1 MLFIKV
7 IYFLVD
13 ITPTTTLIKAVTII
27 LFMPAIKAVH
37 AREILDSRGNPT
49 VEVDVLVDD
58 FIARASVPSGASKGK
73 HEAVELRDARRKRYL
88 GMGVRGAVRNV
99 QRFIAPALRGKDCT
113 KQWEIDEALIH
124 ADGTANK
131 RDLGA
136 NALLGVSMAA
146 CRAGAHASGMPLFA
160 HVRKLAGTRRLAL
173 PKLFFNIINGG
184 KHAGTALAI
193 QECMIVPQVKS
204 TSESIRIASETYH
217 TLKQA
222 IVRKYGRFAANVGDE
237 GGFAPPIRRVEDAL
251 DLIEAAVQRLGY
263 GRKVRLA
270 LDCAAST
277 FYQQGLYHLAA
288 GQSLRA
294 SELLDYYLMLARAYP
309 IIALE
314 DPFHEEDFDH
324 FAELA
329 RKLRGKAL
337 VVADDLT
344 ATNPQRI
351 LLAARKHAASCL
363 LLKPNQI
370 GTVSEAMEAARLARK
385 HGWRVMVSHRSGETT
400 DDFIADF
407 AVGIGADFL
416 KAGAPA
422 RGERVAK
429 YNQLLR
435 IGEVVGSG

>member
-1 MLFIKV
+1 MH
-7 IYFLVD
+7 
-13 ITPTTTLIKAVTII
+13 P
-27 LFMPAIKAVH
+27 IKAVH

-58 FIARASVPSGASKGK
+58 FIARAGVPSGASKGK
-73 HEAVELRDARRKRYL
+73 HEAVELRDAKRKRYL
-88 GMGVRGAVRNV
+88 GMGVRQAVKNV
-99 QRFIAPALRGKDCT
+99 NRFLAPAVKGKDCT
-113 KQWEIDEALIH
+113 KQQEIDQALIH

-160 HVRKLAGTRRLAL
+160 HIRKLAGTRRLAV
-173 PKLFFNIINGG
+173 PKLFFNVINGG
-184 KHAGTALAI
+184 KHAGNALAI
-193 QECMIVPQVKS
+193 QECMIVPQAAKA
-204 TSESIRIASETYH
+204 SESIRIASEVYH
-217 TLKQA
+217 SLRKA
-222 IVRKYGRFAANVGDE
+222 VVRKYGRFAANVGDE
-237 GGFAPPIRRVEDAL
+237 GGFAPPVRRVEDAL
-251 DLIEAAVQRLGY
+251 DLIEAAVRQLGY

-294 SELLDYYLMLARAYP
+294 GELLDYYRMLAQAYP
-309 IIALE
+309 LIAIE
-314 DPFHEEDFDH
+314 DPFHEEDFEH
-324 FAELA
+324 FSELT

-344 ATNPQRI
+344 ASNPQRI
-351 LLAARKHAASCL
+351 TLAARHHAANCL
-363 LLKPNQI
+363 LVKLNQI
-370 GTVSEAMEAARLARK
+370 GTVSEAMEAARLAK
-385 HGWRVMVSHRSGETT
+385 KYGWRVMVSHRSGETT

-435 IGEVVGSG
+435 IEEVVRSG